1 MIVEFEL
8 VRNEDESGVSG
19 TGVVAEGVIL
29 DHGACVVTWFNS
41 LTVNVYTS
49 PWEVIDIHGH
59 GGKTRLR
66 AKRGRLQFTRGK
78 RTTRGDEFEAVYMNV
93 TADGLIG
100 AHYYHN
106 KGRWIVSKI
115 TDPARS
121 WDVYNAQNCGLAQGA
136 FECGFSQPYDADS
149 ASWVEPVCPYPDE
162 ES

>member
-8 VRNEDESGVSG
+8 VRDEDESGVSG

-41 LTVNVYTS
+41 LTVSVYTS

-78 RTTRGDEFEAVYMNV
+78 RTPRGDEFEAVYLDTSGPKIIAANYWH
-93 TADGLIG
+93 D
-100 AHYYHN
+100 
-106 KGRWIVSKI
+106 KGRWILH
-115 TDPARS
+115 DYPDDQA
-121 WDVYNAQNCGLAQGA
+121 WDAMNGQNCGLAQGA

-149 ASWVEPVCPYPDE
+149 ASWVEPACPYPDE
-162 ES
+162 ED